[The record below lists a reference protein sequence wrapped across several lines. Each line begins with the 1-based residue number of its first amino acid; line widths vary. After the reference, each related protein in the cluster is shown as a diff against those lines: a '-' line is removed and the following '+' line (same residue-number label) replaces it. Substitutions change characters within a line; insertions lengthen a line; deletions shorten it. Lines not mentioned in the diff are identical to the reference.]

1 MFSFFLQLR
10 LDVDFLMTKNS
21 NLVQIFTDGACKGNP
36 GPGGWG
42 AIMKYG
48 DHVKELNGYSA
59 ETTNNIMELTAVIEA
74 LKSLTRP
81 CAIILTTDS
90 NYVKDGITQWIHNW
104 KKKGWKTANKKPV
117 KNKECWLQLDVEVQ
131 RHQIEW
137 KWVKGHSGH
146 PENERADELAN
157 EAVEDNGNKK

>member
-1 MFSFFLQLR
+1 
-10 LDVDFLMTKNS
+10 MTKNS

-81 CAIILTTDS
+81 CKIILTTDS
-90 NYVKDGITQWIHNW
+90 NYVKNGITEWIHNW

-117 KNKECWLQLDVEVQ
+117 KNKEFWQQLDEEVK
-131 RHQIEW
+131 RHTIEW

-157 EAVEDNGNKK
+157 EAVEANIY

>member
-1 MFSFFLQLR
+1 
-10 LDVDFLMTKNS
+10 
-21 NLVQIFTDGACKGNP
+21 
-36 GPGGWG
+36 
-42 AIMKYG
+42 MKYG

-81 CAIILTTDS
+81 CNIILTTDS
-90 NYVKDGITQWIHNW
+90 NYVKNGITEWIHNW

-157 EAVEDNGNKK
+157 EAVEDNGNRE

>member
-1 MFSFFLQLR
+1 
-10 LDVDFLMTKNS
+10 MTKNS

-74 LKSLTRP
+74 LKYLTRP
-81 CAIILTTDS
+81 CNIILTTDS
-90 NYVKDGITQWIHNW
+90 NYVKNGITEWIHNW

-157 EAVEDNGNKK
+157 EAVDENGIRK

>member
-48 DHVKELNGYSA
+48 DHVKELNGYSSK
-59 ETTNNIMELTAVIEA
+59 TTNNIMEITAVIEA

-157 EAVEDNGNKK
+157 EAVEDNGNRE

>member
-1 MFSFFLQLR
+1 MSK
-10 LDVDFLMTKNS
+10 DNNIVH
-21 NLVQIFTDGACKGNP
+21 IFTDGACKGNP

-48 DHVKELNGYSA
+48 DHVKELNGYSSK
-59 ETTNNIMELTAVIEA
+59 TTNNIMEITAVIEA

-104 KKKGWKTANKKPV
+104 KKKDWKTANKKPV

-157 EAVEDNGNKK
+157 EAVEDNGNRE